1 MGFMMAMS
9 HFPTFHEMF
18 PYEKRK
24 LKLLRE
30 GLRYGVRRL
39 FFAEQCSALV
49 KFIQANPLWQP
60 IFTQHPYRVN
70 TLLSQYCD
78 KRFNSTQRL
87 QAIQTN
93 FAVVEAKFGKA
104 LCETLIAQQPILL
117 SQLTET
123 LALQLR
129 LHDIDPYEGFDAVGL
144 TDSDQRTIYSAS
156 FTFLSGN
163 RLLVASIQG
172 PKGEEAQELV
182 RVATKSLH
190 GVRPMF
196 MLVNAFKLL
205 ATQLNCRLE
214 GIPHKNQA
222 KYRWND
228 SAKLLFNYDEF
239 WQENEGKLTE
249 NYWQIPTALERRPL
263 EDIQS
268 KKRSMYRKRYEMFDK
283 MTADIQFLF
292 TENTHE

>member
-1 MGFMMAMS
+1 
-9 HFPTFHEMF
+9 
-18 PYEKRK
+18 
-24 LKLLRE
+24 
-30 GLRYGVRRL
+30 
-39 FFAEQCSALV
+39 
-49 KFIQANPLWQP
+49 
-60 IFTQHPYRVN
+60 
-70 TLLSQYCD
+70 
-78 KRFNSTQRL
+78 
-87 QAIQTN
+87 
-93 FAVVEAKFGKA
+93 
-104 LCETLIAQQPILL
+104 
-117 SQLTET
+117 
-123 LALQLR
+123 
-129 LHDIDPYEGFDAVGL
+129 
-144 TDSDQRTIYSAS
+144 
-156 FTFLSGN
+156 
-163 RLLVASIQG
+163 
-172 PKGEEAQELV
+172 
-182 RVATKSLH
+182 
-190 GVRPMF
+190 